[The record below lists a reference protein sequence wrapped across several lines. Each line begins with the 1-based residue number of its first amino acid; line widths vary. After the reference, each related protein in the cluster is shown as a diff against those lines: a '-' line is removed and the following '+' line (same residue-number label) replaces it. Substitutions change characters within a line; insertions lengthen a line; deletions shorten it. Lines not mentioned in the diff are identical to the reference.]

1 MVTVLFL
8 KQVKE
13 KYKSLYQTRHTLKW
27 GNCLYEHT
35 VCIKIRLHYIWKAD
49 ESLRVTSGQVLKI
62 RACYFLSNTALSVRF
77 LWCCLSFEVKKYF
90 ARVWKTLLIAISIR
104 TVSEQKG
111 LFWLSHWFC
120 NAWGTGEKKKKRQKP
135 GHLVTGLSVSI
146 MIFKNTQ
153 VCSPCIT
160 AIPWQNCYNFRNK
173 SWGKSRSLPSICRDL
188 LGRPGCE
195 PWVHFTDS
203 LAVVTSAVNPEE
215 QLSLVFAACT
225 LISMC

>member
-62 RACYFLSNTALSVRF
+62 RACYFFSSTALSVCF
-77 LWCCLSFEVKKYF
+77 LWCCSSFEVKKYF
-90 ARVWKTLLIAISIR
+90 ARVWKILLITISIR
-104 TVSEQKG
+104 TDFEQKD
-111 LFWLSHWFC
+111 LFWLSVWFY
-120 NAWGTGEKKKKRQKP
+120 NAWEIGQQQKP
-135 GHLVTGLSVSI
+135 GHLLSGLSVSI
-146 MIFKNTQ
+146 MIFKNIRF
-153 VCSPCIT
+153 CSHCIT
-160 AIPWQNCYNFRNK
+160 AITLQNHYNFRNK
-173 SWGKSRSLPSICRDL
+173 SWDKSRSLPSICRDL
-188 LGRPGCE
+188 LERPGCE

-203 LAVVTSAVNPEE
+203 LTVVTYAINL
-215 QLSLVFAACT
+215 LSLFFATWT
-225 LISMC
+225 LISIC